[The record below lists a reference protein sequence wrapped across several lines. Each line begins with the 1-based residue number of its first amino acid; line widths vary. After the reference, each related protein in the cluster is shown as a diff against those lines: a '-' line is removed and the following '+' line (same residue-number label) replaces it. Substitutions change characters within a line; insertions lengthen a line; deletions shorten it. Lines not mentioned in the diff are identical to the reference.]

1 MLMLCRVPPDD
12 VTRDYLLTNEELV
25 PARKPVFDRFAAAG
39 GDPALLMPVL
49 GVDRRY
55 LDAGLDEMTGRFGGV
70 EGYFAEGLG
79 IDAAGQASLR
89 EAFVERA

>member
-1 MLMLCRVPPDD
+1 
-12 VTRDYLLTNEELV
+12 
-25 PARKPVFDRFAAAG
+25 
-39 GDPALLMPVL
+39 MPVL

-55 LDAGLDEMTGRFGGV
+55 LDAGLDEMTGRFGSV

-79 IDAAGQASLR
+79 IDAAGQAALR